1 MADVTPDSS
10 RTRHWAFAT
19 NGQLAGMS
27 IARESR
33 HTLAWDSDGVLYLID
48 TNGRLIVHVKSP
60 DKLAGAAISGDGSV
74 IAVLS
79 AAGKLSWLDATLD
92 VHRSDQIRYKPLD
105 VALDSRGWYAAVS
118 AKNARAA
125 VLDCHGRHIG
135 TIRSAH
141 PLEQIQFLAEKPEL
155 MAVSAQGLVARYEL
169 RGHPVW
175 RENIAS
181 RVGGFGV
188 DDAGD
193 IIVVAAY
200 AHGLI
205 RFDRRARPL
214 GSLHSVETPWRVSLS
229 ADGRT
234 MLVGSLSK
242 QISLLSANGEVRWQ
256 KTLIETPV
264 DLMLDPL
271 ARYAWCGT
279 EDGTIACYELPELD
293 SR

>member
-1 MADVTPDSS
+1 MADVTPDTS
-10 RTRHWAFAT
+10 RNRHWAFAT

-27 IARESR
+27 VARESR

-48 TNGRLIVHVKSP
+48 SGGRLIVHVKSP
-60 DKLAGAAISGDGSV
+60 DKLAGAAISGDGNV

-79 AAGKLSWLDATLD
+79 TAGKLSWLDATLD
-92 VHRSDQIRYKPLD
+92 VHRSDQIRYKPLN
-105 VALDSRGWYAAVS
+105 VELDSRGWYAAVS
-118 AKNARAA
+118 AKNSRAA
-125 VLDCHGRHIG
+125 VLDCHGRHVG

-141 PLEQIQFLAEKPEL
+141 PLEQFQFLAEKPEL

-193 IIVVAAY
+193 LIVVAAF
-200 AHGLI
+200 AHGLV
-205 RFDRRARPL
+205 RFDRRAHPL
-214 GSLHSVETPWRVSLS
+214 GSLHSLEVPWRVSLS
-229 ADGRT
+229 ADGQR
-234 MLVGSLSK
+234 MLVASLSQ
-242 QISLLSANGEVRWQ
+242 QISLLSADGEVLWQ
-256 KTLIETPV
+256 KKLHQEPI

-271 ARYAWCGT
+271 SRCAWCGT
-279 EDGTIACYELPELD
+279 QDGTIACYELPEAV